1 MFKCKNNI
9 TLLIINDI
17 QLYII
22 EMRYSDCQLNPT
34 QNNIISKLTSNK
46 LLENIWNTHNI
57 LHILC
62 CLKMRILLL
71 SILNQIHSRTFLFK
85 YILLICDIAV
95 G

>member
-1 MFKCKNNI
+1 MYKCKKNI
-9 TLLIINDI
+9 TLLIIKDI

-71 SILNQIHSRTFLFK
+71 SILNQIHSKTFLLEQF
-85 YILLICDIAV
+85 IINL
-95 G
+95 